1 MAAFKTLPTGQQ
13 VSHVTLGRG
22 QPLQRDKIFIA
33 QGQSVRAAPC
43 GCEKGHFWRCNTPV
57 LQVQGFTKKG
67 KQFYNLDTNLAERIS
82 TLHVSDN
89 SIWLTGDFT
98 FTQLVDHA
106 EAQFYIAP
114 DRINDSDVSVAKAVL
129 FYFSLHVF

>member
-1 MAAFKTLPTGQQ
+1 MTAATYPF
-13 VSHVTLGRG
+13 
-22 QPLQRDKIFIA
+22 
-33 QGQSVRAAPC
+33 
-43 GCEKGHFWRCNTPV
+43 

-67 KQFYNLDTNLAERIS
+67 KQFYYFDTNLAERIS

-98 FTQLVDHA
+98 FTQLIDHA

-114 DRINDSDVSVAKAVL
+114 DRINDSDVRAAEP
-129 FYFSLHVF
+129 YFHWRCIPLDAWPCYMLGCCLCDAFGGICDGSLQDQAC